1 MPYRSHECAYDS
13 LRQKAYKLVPVDS
26 CIAAES
32 VYGILRELLLKAS
45 DSHGHVSA
53 DRREHASKQICENL
67 EHGKPFDFM
76 RAALS
81 KQISNTKLTEKKLN
95 CIFWVLRFIHY
106 L

>member
-1 MPYRSHECAYDS
+1 M
-13 LRQKAYKLVPVDS
+13 PVDS
-26 CIAAES
+26 CIATES
-32 VYGILRELLLKAS
+32 VYGILRELLLKAP

-81 KQISNTKLTEKKLN
+81 KQISNTKLTEKKLA
-95 CIFWVLRFIHY
+95 IPEQVEKFVPAEKAVDA
-106 L
+106 